1 MSDVVVDISMS
12 LDGFVTGPDDFQGQ
26 GLGLGGEPIHN
37 WVMGGPWTY
46 GSDHTVGG
54 ATGVDKQV
62 LDSTMSVGG
71 AAVIGRRMYDVTDGW
86 GDSDPFG
93 IPIFVVTSRPHPT
106 RTSGRTTYHFV
117 TDGVAGAVRQAREA
131 AGGKLV
137 AIGGGARVIQ
147 QAIAA
152 RLPDELRLH
161 ISPVLV
167 GSGKR
172 LFEHLGPALPA
183 LEQVDV
189 QVSPN
194 ATHARYRMSWK

>member
-26 GLGLGGEPIHN
+26 GLGRGGEPIHD

-46 GSDHTVGG
+46 HSEHVVGG
-54 ATGVDKQV
+54 ATGVDKEV
-62 LDSTMSVGG
+62 LDEAMRGG

-86 GDSDPFG
+86 GESDPFG

-117 TDGVAGAVRQAREA
+117 TDGVESAVEQARQA
-131 AGGKLV
+131 AGGRLV

-152 RLPDELRLH
+152 QLPDELRLH

-172 LFEHLGPALPA
+172 LFEHLGPVLPQ
-183 LEQVDV
+183 LEQIGVK
-189 QVSPN
+189 VSPN
-194 ATHARYRMSWK
+194 ATHARYRLAWK